1 MTSCSEKCHVCTGPD
16 AGCLSSCSNLNNLGL
31 EQATDIQS
39 QWRFI
44 ACLLVLLPGLLIY
57 WIVQLRRG
65 GCNCNKQAVAV
76 FTNNDG
82 EEEEE
87 EEQVGDDAEE
97 DKVLNFYVCAVD
109 ASDEASHIPL
119 VLGNA
124 RRILKHSDA
133 TKILDAIGKTVVSRL
148 NLGKKEYQEESILFV
163 KPAADLDSKAEPIYK
178 YDPTGIHS
186 ALPGEEHMP
195 MSNNLV
201 VGVLVEHDNYNKLK
215 KHLRDAAAKEKT
227 ILKQKKEEALSMPQK
242 VEDNNSNI
250 TGALTAIVGGEGA
263 VGEQKGGEHEDDDE
277 DEDEDIEEASNNYVE
292 QQDSASEWVREM
304 CTTGVKI
311 DDNIILKKST
321 VKNMKHITPRGDLYD
336 PYSEWCE
343 EAGKPAMN
351 KPDFLKQMVE
361 IQSKFGFLFKRSNGI
376 KVFGLRIDE
385 IIPINT
391 PSSIEDIN
399 LWAVAAGNLSGKNM
413 STVAYLRPYFRS
425 EENSIV
431 GSVLMQYAMVS
442 ILLGFL
448 LEIHVKETFG
458 IGVGVGFVCAAVL
471 FFLTEFTTNRHD
483 SDPLHDDESTE
494 AMLGSSTLNTKIS
507 PVTVATAT
515 AAVAASS
522 FKHRDVCSKMEH
534 NKWSIKC
541 DIFVKCLVAICCVI
555 LSWTVAY
562 GSYGD
567 FQNIILDGSDTITI
581 FPEGCEVSIEPIENG
596 GLFPSLTLWEPRFNT
611 LAPSTLRISEEST
624 KVYVVTR
631 RDGTFVNSTINDGR
645 MSLSSSIS
653 SAPTKNAST
662 SEVLADA
669 AGVNREDGS
678 GGLKCRVSV
687 NVPANSQLKHVRI
700 IQEGSGS
707 SAVVKIKKTSIAS
720 LLVSVPESSTQLLIN
735 DARIENMTVHTTK
748 LHVRMDQVE
757 LVSSV
762 HLLSSTLVGYADVL
776 VRGDDGTM
784 TVIEEVNHASNFKTC
799 LRGGTL
805 VAGVRTTT
813 EQRYYLAPSKSFL
826 TNETWGKSSGTMFRL
841 SNVMDGNFVVS
852 TSEGLCDGAPTILT
866 SIASPYNIK
875 NPGLAEED
883 IIRVKNEMDKN
894 DILDLTVHGFGR
906 AKGTFFIAPSL
917 AWLSFSSSFL
927 YAFSLSKCRCNIS
940 ACAILFCFN
949 CAIKLLTLLFT
960 FCLPLRSFITR
971 HFGAASLPVTYIL

>member
-215 KHLRDAAAKEKT
+215 KNYNKLKKHLRDAAAKEKT

-277 DEDEDIEEASNNYVE
+277 DEDED
-292 QQDSASEWVREM
+292 
-304 CTTGVKI
+304 K
-311 DDNIILKKST
+311 
-321 VKNMKHITPRGDLYD
+321 
-336 PYSEWCE
+336 
-343 EAGKPAMN
+343 
-351 KPDFLKQMVE
+351 
-361 IQSKFGFLFKRSNGI
+361 
-376 KVFGLRIDE
+376 

-507 PVTVATAT
+507 PVTVAAAT